1 MKIQN
6 LNVSERISNPIAI
19 KRSVI
24 ELTNPINKELTTKY
38 SASNNIKILIARST
52 GANLI
57 KIMLSFLNIIIS

>member
-1 MKIQN
+1 MIDTK

-57 KIMLSFLNIIIS
+57 KIMSNFLNIII

>member
-1 MKIQN
+1 M
-6 LNVSERISNPIAI
+6 LVSISNPIAI

-24 ELTNPINKELTTKY
+24 ELTNSINKELTTKY
-38 SASNNIKILIARST
+38 LASNNIKILIARST

>member
-1 MKIQN
+1 MIDTN

-57 KIMLSFLNIIIS
+57 KNYAKFS

>member
-1 MKIQN
+1 MIDT
-6 LNVSERISNPIAI
+6 IAI

-57 KIMLSFLNIIIS
+57 KIMPNFLNIII